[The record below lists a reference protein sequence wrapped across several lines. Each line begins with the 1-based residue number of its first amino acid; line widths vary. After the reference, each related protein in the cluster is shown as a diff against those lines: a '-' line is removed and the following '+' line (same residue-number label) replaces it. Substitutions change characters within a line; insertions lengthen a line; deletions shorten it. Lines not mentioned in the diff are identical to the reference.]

1 VAVTYALAVNFQLI
15 GPNSLNDVTISSIVH
30 TNGGFLLTWFAPSN
44 YLFQVQWT
52 TLLVPASWTTFT
64 NIVSYN
70 VGAFTSPTNTQF
82 NFFDDGS
89 QTGGFGATRF
99 YRLVNL
105 LATNTLTLPYQ
116 GNLTVASSALVTVTN
131 TAVDS
136 RTNAVLTYILTN
148 APAGAGISTN
158 GIITWTAAPS
168 GIAARFTTIVTD
180 DSTPPLTASNQFTIF
195 VNPPPSITNVTVTAT
210 NAVLSWFAPTNDQ
223 FNVRWTTNL
232 APTIVWTTFPTII
245 TSSTGLF
252 AFTDTNAP
260 LVMKFY
266 QLILLP

>member
-1 VAVTYALAVNFQLI
+1 
-15 GPNSLNDVTISSIVH
+15 
-30 TNGGFLLTWFAPSN
+30 
-44 YLFQVQWT
+44 
-52 TLLVPASWTTFT
+52 VPATWTTFT
-64 NIVSYN
+64 NVISYN
-70 VGAFTSPTNTQF
+70 PNFPASATNAQF

-99 YRLVNL
+99 YRLINL
-105 LATNTLTLPYQ
+105 LTTNTLTLPYQ
-116 GNLTVASSALVTVTN
+116 GNLTVASSAPVTVTN

-136 RTNAVLTYILTN
+136 RTNAVLTYMLTN
-148 APAGAGISTN
+148 APAGASISTN
-158 GIITWTAAPS
+158 GIITWTAAPA
-168 GIAARFTTIVTD
+168 GLAARFTTIVTD
-180 DSTPPLTASNQFTIF
+180 DSVPPLTASNQFTIF

-232 APTIVWTTFPTII
+232 APTIVWTTFPSII
-245 TSSTGLF
+245 TSTNSLF
-252 AFTDTNAP
+252 FFTDTNAP

>member
-1 VAVTYALAVNFQLI
+1 VTYALEVNFHLI
-15 GPNSLNDVTISSIVH
+15 GTNSLNAVTISSIVH

-52 TLLVPASWTTFT
+52 TLLAPATWHTFT
-64 NIVSYN
+64 NIISYN
-70 VGAFTSPTNTQF
+70 PNFQASATNAQF

-99 YRLVNL
+99 YRLINL

-116 GNLTVASSALVTVTN
+116 GNLSFANSASVTVTN

-136 RTNAVLTYILTN
+136 RTNAVLHYILTN
-148 APAGAGISTN
+148 APAGAGISSN
-158 GIITWTAAPS
+158 GIITWTAAPP
-168 GIAARFTTIVTD
+168 GLAARFTTIVTD
-180 DSTPPLTASNQFTIF
+180 DSVPQLTASNQFTIF
-195 VNPPPSITNVTVTAT
+195 VNPPPSIANVNVTAT

-245 TSSTGLF
+245 TSTNSLF
-252 AFTDTNAP
+252 FFTDTNAP